1 MRTGPGACDLSSPS
15 RANYLPNHKRLH
27 RAIDSSHVD
36 RTGTVTPRLL
46 SRQTSA
52 DTHMYSWHARAS
64 RGLSRREWHVSSTAC
79 VTRPPSI
86 RALNLVPAHDRSRY
100 GSRHTG
106 HLTAGRLDACAAASG
121 IERSRRRRTISGSAH
136 AQPTAPFAQARQAPL
151 RRFAR
156 VGSSAA
162 CPPYPCRL

>member
-1 MRTGPGACDLSSPS
+1 LCACAGPSHSQWRAESACASLVLVRLRRCYAPRWGTCPISLYSRHRRTVMRTGPGACDLSSPS
-15 RANYLPNHKRLH
+15 RANYLPNHKRLY

-52 DTHMYSWHARAS
+52 DTRMYSRHARAS

-100 GSRHTG
+100 GSKHTG
-106 HLTAGRLDACAAASG
+106 HLTAARLDA
-121 IERSRRRRTISGSAH
+121 
-136 AQPTAPFAQARQAPL
+136 
-151 RRFAR
+151 
-156 VGSSAA
+156 
-162 CPPYPCRL
+162 